1 MPRIFLIAG
10 VLGLGLMNF
19 SHYQGWSL
27 FAEDSQA
34 QPVRSANAA
43 RALYH
48 K

>member
-10 VLGLGLMNF
+10 LLGIGFFN
-19 SHYQGWSL
+19 YAQYTGWSL
-27 FAEDSQA
+27 FSEESQA

-43 RALYH
+43 RILYH